1 VLTCTAMFTNGR
13 QIWVLQPAGLSSHVQ
28 QFYLQ
33 TSCPA
38 HPFFFSGPSF
48 AHFGPPTGKSALG
61 QHMLFRAGT
70 CSHTKTWFF
79 HLPWPWPRGRRTG
92 LLPICSPSPS
102 YLQIYIHP
110 TSASVVKKG
119 KHISHTGEL
128 PGPANSYSTIFVF
141 LLLASSVVFCS
152 SSI

>member
-1 VLTCTAMFTNGR
+1 MY
-13 QIWVLQPAGLSSHVQ
+13 SSSTYRH
-28 QFYLQ
+28 LALH
-33 TSCPA
+33 T
-38 HPFFFSGPSF
+38 PFFFSGPSF

-110 TSASVVKKG
+110 TAASVVKG
-119 KHISHTGEL
+119 LTYCISHTGEL
-128 PGPANSYSTIFVF
+128 PGPANSYYLRVSHLGVICSV
-141 LLLASSVVFCS
+141 LLFYMMSLNLAILMCSYICS
-152 SSI
+152 S